1 MQVITVA
8 RCRWIPTEVH
18 PSKGGELFA
27 VENLKSIPFVI
38 QKMIVIKAAQ
48 GSVRGEHAHR
58 RLEQVWYCLSGSCK
72 FLLDDGK
79 TQETVEL
86 NASRQGLYMGRYVWH
101 RMFDF
106 SANCILIALGS
117 DLHDPDEYIL
127 DHSDFLNALSDGN
140 PLL

>member
-1 MQVITVA
+1 MQAITVA

-27 VENLKSIPFVI
+27 IENLKSIPFAI
-38 QKMIVIKAAQ
+38 QKMIVIKAAE

-79 TQETVEL
+79 TQETVEV
-86 NASRQGLYMGRYVWH
+86 NTPNQGLYMGC
-101 RMFDF
+101 F
-106 SANCILIALGS
+106 ALQNILRR
-117 DLHDPDEYIL
+117 LHLPLQNEGGYRKPK
-127 DHSDFLNALSDGN
+127 LN
-140 PLL
+140 